1 MKDIYKNPMLYYI
14 VVPCLAALWPLLVWA
29 VYLPAAERNFTEER
43 DQYKEAQVTIAAIL
57 GRDPTRLEL
66 ADPNKTADKF
76 DYATA
81 VSDVARR
88 CGISATNYTVSTRPI
103 RTSSGKKS
111 QSAAVVLKQVDI
123 TSFSEFL
130 SKIQLRWANL
140 ECDGA
145 TLVQKKGLIDVW
157 KVDLD
162 FQYYY

>member
-14 VVPCLAALWPLLVWA
+14 LVPCMAALWPLLVWA
-29 VYLPAAERNFTEER
+29 VYLPGAKSDYKQEES
-43 DQYKEAQVTIAAIL
+43 QYIEAKVTIAEIL
-57 GRDPTRLEL
+57 GRDPTRLEF

-81 VSDVARR
+81 VSDIARR
-88 CGISATNYTVSTRPI
+88 CTIAATNYTVSSKPI

-111 QSAAVVLKQVDI
+111 QSAKVVLKQVPI
-123 TSFSEFL
+123 ASFADFL

-140 ECDGA
+140 QCDSV
-145 TLVQKKGLIDVW
+145 TLTQKKGLKDVW

-162 FQYYY
+162 FKYYF

>member
-1 MKDIYKNPMLYYI
+1 MLFVKPFPCGGTGRASHSPL
-14 VVPCLAALWPLLVWA
+14 VVPRHGSKGDTKDEKNE
-29 VYLPAAERNFTEER
+29 YI
-43 DQYKEAQVTIAAIL
+43 EAQITIAEIL
-57 GRDPTRLEL
+57 ERDPTRLEL

-88 CGISATNYTVSTRPI
+88 CGISANNYTVSTRPI
-103 RTSSGKKS
+103 RTSGGKKS
-111 QSAAVVLKQVDI
+111 QSALVGLKEVDI

-140 ECDGA
+140 ECEVV
-145 TLVQKKGLIDVW
+145 TLVHKKGLKDVW

-162 FQYYY
+162 FKYYY